1 MAGRSRIPGLGGV
14 EEALGREVTAGI
26 ESAIERL
33 AVKKK
38 KPARLKPAPPAAAP
52 PAAAPL
58 AVRPAPKATP
68 APRPALAV
76 KKTPAA
82 PAIIGRANEQL
93 RLFPPPTP
101 RVVKSPEELLSDPA
115 FMRWF
120 QQSQVVD
127 QGLRPQRVYHGSGV
141 DSPVF
146 DTQGVGKT
154 AGTGA
159 FFSDNPD
166 VSSSYAPRT
175 RGGNLQPV
183 YLSMQQP
190 LVLYG
195 GGDNWSRLGADLSV
209 YDPLRPDAFDT
220 LGDYLSIAR
229 GDTASTDDFVRF
241 ARDDGYDGAIIRNVV
256 DPGPEMYPTV
266 LRGWSDEGS
275 RAPATTYSVFKPQ
288 QIKSIFNTEFDP
300 EDWRVHR
307 ARGGAVPRGQA
318 LRT

>member
-1 MAGRSRIPGLGGV
+1 MGRRIPGTRGV
-14 EEALGREVTAGI
+14 AKALGREVTAGV

-38 KPARLKPAPPAAAP
+38 KPARLKPAPPVAAP
-52 PAAAPL
+52 PVAAPL
-58 AVRPAPKATP
+58 AVRP

-82 PAIIGRANEQL
+82 PAIIGRANEQF

-127 QGLRPQRVYHGSGV
+127 HGLRPQRVYHGSGV
-141 DSPVF
+141 DTDIF
-146 DTQGVGKT
+146 DTQGRGKT

-159 FFSDNPD
+159 FFSSNPD

-175 RGGNLQPV
+175 DGGHLTPV

-190 LVLYG
+190 LTLYADG
-195 GGDNWSRLGADLSV
+195 NNWSRLGAELEV
-209 YDPLRPDAFDT
+209 YDPLRPDARDT
-220 LGDYLSIAR
+220 LGDIMGIADY
-229 GDTASTDDFVRF
+229 DTASTDDFVRF
-241 ARDDGYDGAIIRNVV
+241 ARDEGYDGAVIKNVL
-256 DPGPEMYPTV
+256 DPGPVAYPSAYRS
-266 LRGWSDEGS
+266 LFGGGS
-275 RAPATTYSVFKPQ
+275 SAPATTYSVFKPQ